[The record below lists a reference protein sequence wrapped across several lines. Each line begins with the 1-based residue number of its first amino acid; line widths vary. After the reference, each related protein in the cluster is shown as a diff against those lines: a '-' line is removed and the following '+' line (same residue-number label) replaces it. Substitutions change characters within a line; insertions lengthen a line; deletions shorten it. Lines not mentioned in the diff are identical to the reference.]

1 MTDELADPFRTDDD
15 PAEVTMEQLMRGVRC
30 VGWLAVMLLA
40 SFVSAGEERAVDVL
54 VFYRESCPQ
63 CHEMDGPLEDL
74 QRTYPRLIV
83 SRIEESEPDA
93 SDLLWALSAKYGVFP
108 STYPVIFVGD
118 QALVGTGRAK
128 ELLLR
133 NTVRDCMQRGCASP
147 MEKLNSTP
155 FPLSRVVTIA
165 MVSLLVL
172 TALLLLLL

>member
-1 MTDELADPFRTDDD
+1 MTDKVAAENCKEDD
-15 PAEVTMEQLMRGVRC
+15 PSEVIMGQLERGVRW
-30 VGWLAVMLLA
+30 VGWLVVLLIAFAVSTGAQQLP
-40 SFVSAGEERAVDVL
+40 DVL

-63 CHEMDGPLEDL
+63 CHEMDGPLEEL

-83 SRIEESEPDA
+83 SHIEESEPDA

-118 QALVGTGRAK
+118 EAIVGTGRPK

-147 MEKLNSTP
+147 MEKLTGTP
-155 FPLSRVVTIA
+155 FSVSRMVTIA